1 MIFRNRDRQQ
11 LAKTST
17 LQRVNDAHCQNV
29 VTIIAN
35 IGIKNQGHGGRGI
48 VLSHSQRLQQ
58 PGNKREQEQVC
69 FHSRSDEANSRI
81 EQSEY
86 WRQINNSI

>member
-17 LQRVNDAHCQNV
+17 LQRVNDAHGQNV

-35 IGIKNQGHGGRGI
+35 IGIKNQGHRGRGI

-81 EQSEY
+81 EQSEDS
-86 WRQINNSI
+86 RQINNSI